1 MLGRWHSRFLF
12 DHHNRWKDLTMKTVN
27 LLRLTLLVGL
37 GASLGACN
45 LTSAETAA
53 QAAVNPAAIAVG
65 SVTGP
70 NLTALGID
78 PVKAEAFATKVQ
90 ATATKACAF
99 EPSVEGIAA
108 LVAAAY
114 PPAASVIS
122 ITKIAGL
129 ACTAYKNRIAVNS
142 TATYSALDEKKKPE
156 TVKPPAKPEPK
167 PGEEVEGVVNVN
179 GKMIVVPGVKK

>member
-1 MLGRWHSRFLF
+1 MLDRVRPRILF
-12 DHHNRWKDLTMKTVN
+12 HHHHRWKDLTMKTAN
-27 LLRLTLLVGL
+27 FLRFALFAGL

-78 PVKAEAFATKVQ
+78 PAKAEAFAAKVQ
-90 ATATKACAF
+90 QRATIACGF
-99 EPSVEGIAA
+99 EPSAEGIAA

-114 PPAASVIS
+114 PPAAVVVS

-129 ACTAYKNRIAVNS
+129 ACTAYKNRIVVNA
-142 TATYSALDEKKKPE
+142 TATYSALDEKKTPAAK
-156 TVKPPAKPEPK
+156 KPAKPEPK

>member
-1 MLGRWHSRFLF
+1 
-12 DHHNRWKDLTMKTVN
+12 MKTLFHLAIVA
-27 LLRLTLLVGL
+27 GL
-37 GASLGACN
+37 AGTLGACN
-45 LTSAETAA
+45 LTSAQNAA

-90 ATATKACAF
+90 NVATAACGF

-122 ITKIAGL
+122 IAKIAGY
-129 ACTAYKNRIAVNS
+129 ACTAYKQRIAINS
-142 TATYSALDEKKKPE
+142 TATYTALEAPKKGEKKADP
-156 TVKPPAKPEPK
+156 KPEPK
-167 PGEEVEGVVNVN
+167 PGEEVDGVVNVN

>member
-1 MLGRWHSRFLF
+1 
-12 DHHNRWKDLTMKTVN
+12 MKTSTN
-27 LLRLTLLVGL
+27 ILRLALFAGL

-78 PVKAEAFATKVQ
+78 PAKAEAFAAKVQ

-129 ACTAYKNRIAVNS
+129 ACTAYKNRIVVNS
-142 TATYSALDEKKKPE
+142 TATYSALEEKK
-156 TVKPPAKPEPK
+156 TPAAKTAPKKPEPK